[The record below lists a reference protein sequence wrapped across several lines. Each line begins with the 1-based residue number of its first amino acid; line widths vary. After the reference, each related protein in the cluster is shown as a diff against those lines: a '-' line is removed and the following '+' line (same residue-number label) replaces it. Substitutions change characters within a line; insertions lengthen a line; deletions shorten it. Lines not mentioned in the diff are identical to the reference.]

1 MFKPIK
7 SKKIYEY
14 VVEQIQQMIV
24 NGDLKSGDKLPSER
38 ELAERLKVSRT
49 SIREALRALEVLG
62 LIESRQGEGNFIKKS
77 LDNGFFQPL
86 SVMFMLNKD
95 NPSDI
100 LELRIAIEVEAAS
113 LAARRINDED
123 IQELEELMDK
133 LIESDDER
141 YSAKYDTEIH
151 YKIASVTKNY
161 LIINLLNGISS
172 LIETFIKNARESILR
187 ENEEKDILI
196 RQHRKICDA
205 LIERDPDKA
214 ASAMREHLIFVNDYL
229 KNL

>member
-62 LIESRQGEGNFIKKS
+62 LIESRQGEGNFIKES

-133 LIESDDER
+133 LIESDDEK

-196 RQHRKICDA
+196 KQHRKICDA